1 MHSLIQKIENSWN
14 LSDAYQGNIILSFIN
29 SEFFVWT
36 CFVLLLSHKNWKRPV
51 IIILILHWFFRS
63 LGDCFH
69 NSSDFFEKKVK
80 IWPHNNKGYFYSLGV
95 ASIFWYASEIMGDWY
110 PLLRTKAII
119 KNKRKI
125 KFIYLICIL
134 FNLVKLVQMSNYL
147 FNVPFRKGYDIPS
160 EELEKL
166 YDEDNTKFTYKVII
180 NTALQQLFSLTYD
193 ISVIIALRKNVF
205 NEVYKDKKER
215 YKHNEKDNDSE
226 SERKYNFL
234 KKFKQLSEYRIYV
247 SMVLTIIGIILMIV
261 MSFFIVYANMHKDKN
276 STGIDYSIAN
286 SIREM
291 ILNFNYNLMYI
302 DQILLRYVV
311 EKSKYSDKCINLI
324 VKPDNTEIN
333 ETTSILSYSQK
344 IANRD
349 YKNYCDYKRSSDM
362 EIANNDISLLNH
374 NQNPN
379 ESIISDGINPNQSTN
394 DLLYN
399 QRPLSVASLSQTNKM
414 SILRDIDN
422 NYYLNSLKNKN
433 NSNSNNNNI
442 NK

>member
-1 MHSLIQKIENSWN
+1 M
-14 LSDAYQGNIILSFIN
+14 
-29 SEFFVWT
+29 
-36 CFVLLLSHKNWKRPV
+36 
-51 IIILILHWFFRS
+51 
-63 LGDCFH
+63 
-69 NSSDFFEKKVK
+69 
-80 IWPHNNKGYFYSLGV
+80 